1 MEGLLSEFAAPLL
14 TRKTHCRVRISLFP
28 SQRQA
33 HGTSV
38 DIENSVALRA
48 THVKAR
54 SKREAIV
61 IDKHGQCIAPAP
73 RWDAI
78 SNGRFGVTSG
88 HGGNSAR
95 RLLSPRELT
104 SLAEPALVEKCQERS
119 YATCSVAD
127 LSLSLV
133 RPVETAFPRTRVPGH
148 ALRHKRQG
156 PACDPAQVF
165 PQARCRVVPV
175 RR

>member
-33 HGTSV
+33 HGTGV

-48 THVKAR
+48 TPVKAR

-61 IDKHGQCIAPAP
+61 IDKTVIAPTP

-78 SNGRFGVTSG
+78 SNGRFGSFA
-88 HGGNSAR
+88 S
-95 RLLSPRELT
+95 
-104 SLAEPALVEKCQERS
+104 
-119 YATCSVAD
+119 
-127 LSLSLV
+127 
-133 RPVETAFPRTRVPGH
+133 F
-148 ALRHKRQG
+148 
-156 PACDPAQVF
+156 
-165 PQARCRVVPV
+165 
-175 RR
+175 